1 MTPIPLYRIVSSLSR
16 IEGLSHALRENIV
29 GGHYHGAEGILD
41 SLEKDL
47 REAREQIGKL
57 VKQPIPRGILQRPID
72 LPSYG
77 PADRESWQSG

>member
-57 VKQPIPRGILQRPID
+57 ARNRLAK
-72 LPSYG
+72 LP
-77 PADRESWQSG
+77 